1 MNNHHKGESTVKEAA
16 LKEIIPGEEDRLFII
31 DRECYIIF
39 TGTALTD
46 ERPFI
51 RLGNFIDLPVEIIP
65 QIENIVITD
74 FLVGNPAFEQFN
86 IDVRTLSQ
94 NRYIG
99 SLPVVS
105 RYLDFQK
112 VFGLDLKNAK
122 IVDVEKD
129 VPFIHNK
136 KELKDA
142 ESFIGIFYTNGNFKI
157 HHQKKFLLDLARET
171 AAAFDEKKL
180 MDRLIGSTRESG
192 RYDGDGMVII
202 AQTPFFYKNGSF
214 TPYHFPKH
222 FLEDFSRLSIDPSRI
237 GEVIHPSANFIHV
250 SRLMRWKHA
259 SGGRLL
265 LITDHRE
272 QFSYIQKLF
281 SKATLVRKD
290 FTGLSHDAPNGLS
303 FITKAGSFNITIRYS
318 RTKPHRL
325 DLALTYVKGSRTLS
339 SIIKEKQDGI
349 IIPSSIYE
357 EYAAILRSGNVPL
370 IVIADTDFA
379 KKKLRDPSIILMQ
392 SGFQYEFRKYTS
404 SRDLFTDL
412 EKVISNSPSPASLQ
426 PDDIEKMAREKSAS
440 IRERPFTETEY
451 AEMQNLISLCRLTL
465 SEEKDRKKAQ
475 ALRKAVHELSAP
487 FNRLLSHDCAIKMK
501 SIIAFYGASAYE
513 FIECIPAQNVR
524 HTPMIEE
531 ISENAIQEK
540 FAHDIDDNEK
550 NFYLRIIED
559 RKRLQKLLDLLR
571 PASDEKDFRDL
582 SRALEERKSYYY
594 TEEPEPEFTV
604 DEKPSVKVLYK
615 KIIACLLVALSLGFI
630 ILSSIDSH
638 RKDSE
643 ERETR
648 ARLREAQ
655 ERKELIDKYQIYVS
669 PHDIFV
675 FANKIALENGYRPIT
690 YKGLKEKNPNWI
702 YPGNR
707 FTIGSENIT
716 VREGDTLWDIAH
728 ERLMERNIAFYRLV
742 DELKNAALHT
752 HDFAE
757 KLRKAEEL
765 GFSETHKKI
774 LASLKNGRID
784 GGKGQ
789 K

>member
-1 MNNHHKGESTVKEAA
+1 MKEAA
-16 LKEIIPGEEDRLFII
+16 LKEIIPKEEDRLFII

-39 TGTALTD
+39 TGTTLTD

-74 FLVGNPAFEQFN
+74 LLVGNPAFEQFN

-99 SLPVVS
+99 SLPVVT
-105 RYLDFQK
+105 RYLDFQTA
-112 VFGLDLKNAK
+112 FGLDLKNAK

-136 KELKDA
+136 KELKDT

-157 HHQKKFLLDLARET
+157 HHQKKFILDLTRET

-202 AQTPFFYKNGSF
+202 GQTPFFYKNGNF

-250 SRLMRWKHA
+250 SRLVQWKHA
-259 SGGRLL
+259 SGSRLL

-272 QFSYIQKLF
+272 QFSQIQKLF
-281 SKATLVRKD
+281 SKATLTRKD
-290 FTGLSHDAPNGLS
+290 FSGLSHDAPHGLS
-303 FITKAGSFNITIRYS
+303 FGTKPGSFNLSICYR

-325 DLALTYVKGSRTLS
+325 DLTLAYVKGSRTLTS
-339 SIIKEKQDGI
+339 VLKEKQDGI

-357 EYAAILRSGNVPL
+357 EYATILRSWNAPL
-370 IVIADTDFA
+370 LVIADTDFA
-379 KKKLRDPSIILMQ
+379 IKKLRDPSIILVQ
-392 SGFQYEFRKYTS
+392 SGFQYEFRKYSS
-404 SRDLFTDL
+404 SRDMCADL
-412 EKVISNSPSPASLQ
+412 EKVLSNSASIASLL
-426 PDDIEKMAREKSAS
+426 PDDIEKMAREKSA
-440 IRERPFTETEY
+440 IMRERALSETEY

-475 ALRKAVHELSAP
+475 ALRKAIHELSAP
-487 FNRLLSHDCAIKMK
+487 FNRLLSHDFAIIMK
-501 SIIAFYGASAYE
+501 SIIAFLGAGAYA
-513 FIECIPAQNVR
+513 FIEFIPAQKVR
-524 HTPMIEE
+524 HSPILEE
-531 ISENAIQEK
+531 ISETALKKAAALDMDDGEK
-540 FAHDIDDNEK
+540 I
-550 NFYLRIIED
+550 FYSRIIED

-571 PASDEKDFRDL
+571 PATDEKDFRDL
-582 SRALEERKSYYY
+582 SRALEERKSHYY
-594 TEEPEPEFTV
+594 TEEPAPEFTI
-604 DEKPSVKVLYK
+604 DEKPSLKVLYK
-615 KIIACLLVALSLGFI
+615 KIIACLLIAFSLGFI
-630 ILSSIDSH
+630 IISSIGLH
-638 RKDSE
+638 RKDIE
-643 ERETR
+643 EREMR
-648 ARLREAQ
+648 ARIREAQ
-655 ERKELIDKYQIYVS
+655 EQKELIDKYQIVVS

-707 FTIGSENIT
+707 FTIESENIT

-728 ERLMERNIAFYRLV
+728 ERLMKRNIAFYRLV
-742 DELKNAALHT
+742 DELKNAAADT
-752 HDFAE
+752 QEYAE

-774 LASLKNGRID
+774 LASLKNSRID

>member
-1 MNNHHKGESTVKEAA
+1 MKEAA
-16 LKEIIPGEEDRLFII
+16 LQEIIPREEDRLFII

-74 FLVGNPAFEQFN
+74 LLVGNPAFEQFN

-99 SLPVVS
+99 SLPVVN

-129 VPFIHNK
+129 VPFIRNK

-142 ESFIGIFYTNGNFKI
+142 EAFIGIFYTNGNFKI
-157 HHQKKFLLDLARET
+157 HHQKKFLLDLTRET
-171 AAAFDEKKL
+171 AAAFDEKRL
-180 MDRLIGSTRESG
+180 MDRLVGSTRESG
-192 RYDGDGMVII
+192 RYEGDGIVII
-202 AQTPFFYKNGSF
+202 GQTPFFYKNGSF

-237 GEVIHPSANFIHV
+237 GEVIHPSANFIHF
-250 SRLMRWKHA
+250 SRLARWKHA

-265 LITDHRE
+265 LITDHKE
-272 QFSYIQKLF
+272 QFLYIQKLF
-281 SKATLVRKD
+281 SKAALARKD
-290 FTGLSHDAPNGLS
+290 FSGLSHDAPNGLS
-303 FITKAGSFNITIRYS
+303 FNTKADSYNIAIRYA

-325 DLALTYVKGSRTLS
+325 DLSFTYVKGSRTLS

-357 EYAAILRSGNVPL
+357 EYAAILRSGNTPL
-370 IVIADTDFA
+370 LVIADTDFA
-379 KKKLRDPSIILMQ
+379 RKKLRDPSIVLMQ
-392 SGFQYEFRKYTS
+392 SGFQYEFRKYPS
-404 SRDLFTDL
+404 SRDLRSDL
-412 EKVISNSPSPASLQ
+412 ERVFSNAASVVSL
-426 PDDIEKMAREKSAS
+426 PLEDIDKTVCERSAVM
-440 IRERPFTETEY
+440 RERPLSETEY
-451 AEMQNLISLCRLTL
+451 ADTQNLISLCRLLL
-465 SEEKDRKKAQ
+465 SDEKDRKKAE

-487 FNRLLSHDCAIKMK
+487 FDRMRAREFSTNMRSIVAFCLS
-501 SIIAFYGASAYE
+501 SAYE
-513 FIECIPAQNVR
+513 FIELIPAQKNQK
-524 HTPMIEE
+524 TMLEE
-531 ISENAIQEK
+531 ISENALQEPGMLDMDEDERK
-540 FAHDIDDNEK
+540 FYH
-550 NFYLRIIED
+550 RVIED

-571 PASDEKDFRDL
+571 PAADENDFRDL
-582 SRALEERKSYYY
+582 SRALEERKSHYY
-594 TEEPEPEFTV
+594 TEEPSPEFTL
-604 DEKPSVKVLYK
+604 EGARPAKTLFKKV
-615 KIIACLLVALSLGFI
+615 IACLIIALSLGFI
-630 ILSSIDSH
+630 VLSSVSIN
-638 RKDSE
+638 R
-643 ERETR
+643 REMENR
-648 ARLREAQ
+648 EKLARMREAQ
-655 ERKELIDKYQIYVS
+655 ERKELIDRYQIFVS

-707 FTIGSENIT
+707 FTVESENIT
-716 VREGDTLWDIAH
+716 VKEGDTLWDIAH
-728 ERLMERNIAFYRLV
+728 ERLMERNIQFYRLV
-742 DELKNAALHT
+742 DALKSAAPHAQ
-752 HDFAE
+752 DFAE

-765 GFSETHKKI
+765 AFSETHKKV
-774 LASLKNGRID
+774 LSSLKDGRPD